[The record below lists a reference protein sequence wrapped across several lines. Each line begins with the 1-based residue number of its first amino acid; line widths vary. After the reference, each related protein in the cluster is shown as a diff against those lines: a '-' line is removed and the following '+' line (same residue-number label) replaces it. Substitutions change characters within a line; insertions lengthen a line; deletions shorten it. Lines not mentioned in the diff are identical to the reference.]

1 MQKLRSDAVEAPD
14 WLRCCS
20 RLVAEK
26 LPPGAPFDSQMLGT
40 CSRLLAQSLRYRS
53 PLLAQSLRSRS
64 PLLYVQFR
72 SGALVL
78 FKLELITK
86 RKLQRN
92 YKRKYSG
99 EEPLAQEAQALK
111 AQSTAKSQVLKAQSQ
126 ALKAQSTAKQHKI
139 KKNTVQKHTD
149 RARADCEGER
159 RRAGTPGLGGGGRY
173 RGRKCAPPLNVSSQS
188 LTASAISG
196 HSPISIFGPR

>member
-111 AQSTAKSQVLKAQSQ
+111 AQSTAKQR
-126 ALKAQSTAKQHKI
+126 KI
-139 KKNTVQKHTD
+139 KKNTVEKHTD

-159 RRAGTPGLGGGGRY
+159 RRAGRPGLGGGGRY